1 VTVYGMARRRRP
13 PQMVGDALQHVL
25 QRIDP
30 ERRLA
35 IFRIWAAEVG
45 EAVAKRASPVG
56 FRDGILSVRVSGAAW
71 MQELQFAKEEIRDR
85 LNRRLGVDV
94 VRDVYF
100 VAGSAFV
107 PSIPAPP
114 PRRVIESDD
123 DDAPVEIPPLR
134 DPRLAEAFAR
144 VMRAHRRR
152 RQSE

>member
-1 VTVYGMARRRRP
+1 MARRRRP
-13 PQMVGDALQHVL
+13 PQVVGDALQHVL

-45 EAVAKRASPVG
+45 DAVAKRASPVG

-71 MQELQFAKEEIRDR
+71 MQELQFAKEDIRAR

-100 VAGSAFV
+100 VAGSAV
-107 PSIPAPP
+107 AQPAPATP
-114 PRRVIESDD
+114 PRRVIENDD
-123 DDAPVEIPPLR
+123 DGDAAVEIPPLR
-134 DPRLAEAFAR
+134 DPRLAEVFAR
-144 VMRAHRRR
+144 IAKAHRRR
-152 RQSE
+152 RRSE

>member
-1 VTVYGMARRRRP
+1 M
-13 PQMVGDALQHVL
+13 GDALQHVL

-45 EAVAKRASPVG
+45 DAVARRASPIG

-71 MQELQFAKEEIRDR
+71 MQELQFAKEDIRSR

-100 VAGSAFV
+100 VAGSA
-107 PSIPAPP
+107 PSPAAPAAP
-114 PRRVIESDD
+114 PRRVIDD
-123 DDAPVEIPPLR
+123 DDAAVEMPPLR
-134 DPRLAEAFAR
+134 DPRLAEVFAR
-144 VMRAHRRR
+144 IAKAHRRR
-152 RQSE
+152 RRSE